1 MKMANRLKAA
11 LLALALITAHP
22 AWSAGFLE
30 KEVYFSEADIQ
41 AELDKRGT
49 LERRYGNMLSAALLQ
64 PPKIRLGEPA
74 GRATLTAR
82 VNVSIL
88 GAPAVPVDMEG
99 TAGIRY
105 DDKAKAFF
113 LDKPVA
119 TAVHSAALSPE
130 AAPFAQQAVSQLMNT
145 YFRSKPVYVLR
156 QDGSAEELA
165 ARWLLR
171 SVRIEPGRV
180 AAVLSPD

>member
-1 MKMANRLKAA
+1 MATKLKGA
-11 LLALALITAHP
+11 LLALALLTAHTT
-22 AWSAGFLE
+22 WGAGFLE

-49 LERRYGNMLSAALLQ
+49 LQRSYGNMLSAALLQ
-64 PPKIRLGEPA
+64 PPKIRLGDPP
-74 GRATLTAR
+74 GRVTVTAR
-82 VNVSIL
+82 VNVSVL
-88 GAPAVPVDMEG
+88 GAPAVPVDMTG
-99 TAGIRY
+99 TAGVRY
-105 DDKAKAFF
+105 DDRAKAFF

-119 TAVHSAALSPE
+119 TSVHSAALSPE
-130 AAPFAQQAVSQLMNT
+130 AAPFAQQAVSQLMAT

-171 SVRIEPGRV
+171 SIRIEAGRV
-180 AAVLSPD
+180 AAILSPD

>member
-22 AWSAGFLE
+22 AWSAGFLK